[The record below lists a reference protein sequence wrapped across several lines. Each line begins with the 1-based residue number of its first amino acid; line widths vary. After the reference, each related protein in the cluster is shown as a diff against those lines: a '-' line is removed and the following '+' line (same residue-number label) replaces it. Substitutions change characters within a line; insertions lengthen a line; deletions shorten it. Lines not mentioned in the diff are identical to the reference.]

1 MIAIGKIISAAIAAG
16 KRELKLDLYG
26 AGDTRTAAECAPYG
40 FDSNPVKDMLAIY
53 GETDSNGKRV
63 IVGYINKNQVAGVGE
78 SRMYSTN
85 SSGAVQI
92 ALFLRS
98 DGTMEVGGSA
108 NHMAQYEGLE
118 TAFNDLKGT
127 VNDLISTFNA
137 HTHPA
142 ALAVT
147 GASAAGTTSV
157 TATLETPS
165 SADITG
171 AKLDNIKTQ

>member
-1 MIAIGKIISAAIAAG
+1 MIAIGKIISAALAAG

-40 FDSNPVKDMLAIY
+40 FDSNPVKGMLAIY

-78 SRMYSTN
+78 SRMYATN

-108 NHMAQYEGLE
+108 NHMTQYEGLE
-118 TAFNDLKGT
+118 TAFNDLKT
-127 VNDLISTFNA
+127 KVNDLITKYNT
-137 HTHPA
+137 HTHTGVQTGA
-142 ALAVT
+142 GTSAVT
-147 GASAAGTTSV
+147 AAI
-157 TATLETPS
+157 ETPS
-165 SADITG
+165 TADITG